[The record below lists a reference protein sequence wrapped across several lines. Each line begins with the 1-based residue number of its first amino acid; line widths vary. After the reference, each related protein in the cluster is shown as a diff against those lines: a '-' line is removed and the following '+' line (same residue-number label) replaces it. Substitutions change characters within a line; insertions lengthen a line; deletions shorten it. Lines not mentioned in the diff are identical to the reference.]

1 MLKVW
6 MPDAS
11 QDYAGDKLLPDRE
24 VGAGYRDTGFQSNW
38 NQSAG
43 ILSSSFGS

>member
-6 MPDAS
+6 MPDAGK
-11 QDYAGDKLLPDRE
+11 DNAGNKLLPDRE
-24 VGAGYRDTGFQSNW
+24 VGTGYRDTGFQSNS
-38 NQSAG
+38 NESAG

>member
-6 MPDAS
+6 VPN
-11 QDYAGDKLLPDRE
+11 AGKDHTCDKLLPDRE
-24 VGAGYRDTGFQSNW
+24 VGASYRDTGFQSNS
-38 NQSAG
+38 NESAG